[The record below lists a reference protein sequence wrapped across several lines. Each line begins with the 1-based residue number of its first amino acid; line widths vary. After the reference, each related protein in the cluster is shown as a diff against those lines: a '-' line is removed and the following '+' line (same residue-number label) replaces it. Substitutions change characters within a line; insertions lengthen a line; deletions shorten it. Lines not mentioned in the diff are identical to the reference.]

1 MNLNWHWNCSR
12 IDFFLNFRN
21 VPKIG
26 AFFCGVKHG
35 TLLVIIVIPRCFK
48 AIHFASLF
56 VIQIFR
62 DYNSDLWGQKKTVGK
77 KQKPRRNQGENI
89 NVLKTIGALYCGRG
103 FINMTGTLT
112 NFIYW
117 GLLTVNLLWAL
128 QKHAFC
134 IVKLSASSRRLKSPR
149 WVNQSCSQTLVLNMF
164 QRNKS
169 VLPRSSR
176 WVSWG

>member
-1 MNLNWHWNCSR
+1 MVHYWSLLWFRGASRLSTLRVCSLSR
-12 IDFFLNFRN
+12 SF
-21 VPKIG
+21 G
-26 AFFCGVKHG
+26 
-35 TLLVIIVIPRCFK
+35 II
-48 AIHFASLF
+48 
-56 VIQIFR
+56 IQIFEV
-62 DYNSDLWGQKKTVGK
+62 KKNCRK